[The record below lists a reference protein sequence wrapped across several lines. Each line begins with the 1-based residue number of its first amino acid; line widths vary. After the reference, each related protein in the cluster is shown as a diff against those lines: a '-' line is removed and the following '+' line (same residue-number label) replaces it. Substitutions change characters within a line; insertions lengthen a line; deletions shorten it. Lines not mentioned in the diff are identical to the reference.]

1 MKLQTQR
8 TLSGFLSI
16 AGCLSLL
23 LLLSAC
29 NLFGGS
35 TATPTPTSPPTQTLT
50 TYQGDGY
57 SISYPQNWS
66 AKGSGNLVTFS
77 DPTLATTFIVEDL
90 PNPNGTISSASA
102 VDQGVN
108 SLQSQG
114 KNFKKITIAP
124 SVMLNGD
131 TWNQSALTAD
141 STQNGQTSN
150 NKFIILSS
158 NHPTNALTTKT
169 YLLTRSAPTKIF
181 DLVDQQGF
189 QPMLQSFKFTQ

>member
-1 MKLQTQR
+1 MKLQTQQ

-16 AGCLSLL
+16 AGCLSLM

-35 TATPTPTSPPTQTLT
+35 AATPTPTSPPAQTLT

-57 SISYPQNWS
+57 SISYLQSWS

-77 DPTLATTFIVEDL
+77 DPTLATTFIVEEL
-90 PNPNGTISSASA
+90 PNPNGTISSAAA

-108 SLQSQG
+108 SLQNQG

-124 SVMLNGD
+124 TVMLNGA

>member
-1 MKLQTQR
+1 MKMR
-8 TLSGFLSI
+8 TLSRSLSI

-23 LLLSAC
+23 VLLSAC

-35 TATPTPTSPPTQTLT
+35 TAPPTPTSPPVQTLT
-50 TYQGDGY
+50 AYQGDGY

-66 AKGSGNLVTFS
+66 AKGNGNLVTFS
-77 DPTLATTFIVEDL
+77 DPAVATTFIVEEL

-114 KNFKKITIAP
+114 KNFKKIAIAP
-124 SVMLNGD
+124 TVTLNGD

-141 STQNGQTSN
+141 STQNGQTST
-150 NKFIILSS
+150 NKFIILSN
-158 NHPTNALTTKT
+158 NHPANALTTRT
-169 YLLTRSAPTKIF
+169 YLLTRSAPMKIF

-189 QPMLQSFKFTQ
+189 QPMLQSFKFTA